1 MGVQCVQMSVQ
12 CVQMSVQSC
21 HAIPVVLCDPVSR
34 HLEAELLLPRDAS
47 KLPMGPFPGSEEPLA
62 LAPGGI
68 MIKKK
73 KSFFAFADEYLILG
87 KWRATPLE
95 DG

>member
-1 MGVQCVQMSVQ
+1 
-12 CVQMSVQSC
+12 
-21 HAIPVVLCDPVSR
+21 
-34 HLEAELLLPRDAS
+34 
-47 KLPMGPFPGSEEPLA
+47 MGPFPGSEEPLA

-73 KSFFAFADEYLILG
+73 KNFFAFADEYLILG